1 MGGGVEEARL
11 VLRGQAVLVDD
22 TAEATPSPRG
32 PAALRRSQTCLGCR
46 LRRKHRHLPR
56 PPRPVCGGAEVCQG
70 DLDNCVADLGGI
82 GDLYLR
88 FPDL

>member
-32 PAALRRSQTCLGCR
+32 PAAL
-46 LRRKHRHLPR
+46 
-56 PPRPVCGGAEVCQG
+56 
-70 DLDNCVADLGGI
+70 
-82 GDLYLR
+82 
-88 FPDL
+88 